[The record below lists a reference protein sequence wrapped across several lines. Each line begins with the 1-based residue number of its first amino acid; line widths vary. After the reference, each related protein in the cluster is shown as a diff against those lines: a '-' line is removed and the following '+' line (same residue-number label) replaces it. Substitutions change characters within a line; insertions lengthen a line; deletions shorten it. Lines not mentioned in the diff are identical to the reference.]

1 MKKKEF
7 DNMRKNII
15 LIVLILIAVV
25 SISGCINSPID
36 NINNSMKDLNT
47 DITEGDNDYNAAISS
62 INSRDFASGN
72 NNIQIA
78 KEKFGDAEQKIQEIE
93 EYENDLNE
101 SVYKEYIDL
110 IKEEVSLKK
119 QASDEL
125 YLAMQYYINKDT
137 YSGNSYA
144 QSANS
149 LMKQAVIL
157 QGERNEL
164 VEENSELF
172 KKAGII

>member
-1 MKKKEF
+1 
-7 DNMRKNII
+7 MRKDII

-36 NINNSMKDLNT
+36 NINNRMKDLNT
-47 DITEGDNDYNAAISS
+47 DITEGDTDYNSAISS

-78 KEKFGDAEQKIQEIE
+78 KEKFNDAESKLSEIE

-101 SVYKEYIDL
+101 SVYKDYIDL

-125 YLAMQYYINKDT
+125 YLAMQYYINNDS

-144 QSANS
+144 NSANS

-157 QGERNEL
+157 QGERNKL
-164 VEENSELF
+164 VEDNSELF

>member
-1 MKKKEF
+1 
-7 DNMRKNII
+7 MRKEII
-15 LIVLILIAVV
+15 LTVLILIAVV

-36 NINNSMKDLNT
+36 NINNRMKDLNT
-47 DITEGDNDYNAAISS
+47 DITEGDTDYNAAISD
-62 INSRDFASGN
+62 INNRDFESGN

-78 KEKFGDAEQKIQEIE
+78 KEKFDDATTKLSEIQN
-93 EYENDLNE
+93 YEDDLNE

-125 YLAMQYYINKDT
+125 YLAMQYYSNSDS

-144 QSANS
+144 NSANS

-157 QGERNEL
+157 QGERNQL
-164 VEENSELF
+164 VEENSEIF

>member
-1 MKKKEF
+1 
-7 DNMRKNII
+7 MRKDII

-36 NINNSMKDLNT
+36 NVNNRMKDLNT
-47 DITEGDNDYNAAISS
+47 DITEGDTDYNSAVSS
-62 INSRDFASGN
+62 INNRDFDSANSN
-72 NNIQIA
+72 VQIA
-78 KEKFGDAEQKIQEIE
+78 KQKFDDAGQKLLEIE
-93 EYENDLNE
+93 EYEDDLNE

-125 YLAMQYYINKDT
+125 YLAVQYYANNDA

-144 QSANS
+144 KSSNS
-149 LMKQAVIL
+149 LMKKAVIL
-157 QGERNEL
+157 QNERNDL
-164 VEENSELF
+164 VEENSDLF

>member
-1 MKKKEF
+1 
-7 DNMRKNII
+7 MRKDIL
-15 LIVLILIAVV
+15 LIVLIMIAVV

-36 NINNSMKDLNT
+36 NINNRMKDLNT
-47 DITEGDNDYNAAISS
+47 DITAGDTDYNSAINS
-62 INSRDFASGN
+62 INSHDFASGN

-78 KEKFGDAEQKIQEIE
+78 KDKFNDAESKISEIE
-93 EYENDLNE
+93 EYKNNLNE
-101 SVYKEYIDL
+101 SVYKDYIDL

-125 YLAMQYYINKDT
+125 YLAMQYYTNNDSN
-137 YSGNSYA
+137 SGNSYA
-144 QSANS
+144 NSANS

-157 QGERNEL
+157 QGERNSL

>member
-1 MKKKEF
+1 MLIP
-7 DNMRKNII
+7 II
-15 LIVLILIAVV
+15 LGISLIVLILIAVV
-25 SISGCINSPID
+25 SISGCINGPID
-36 NINNSMKDLNT
+36 NINNRMKDLNT

-62 INSRDFASGN
+62 INSRDYASGN

-78 KEKFGDAEQKIQEIE
+78 KEKFNDAETKLSEIE
-93 EYENDLNE
+93 EYQDDLNE

-125 YLAMQYYINKDT
+125 YLAIQYYANNDP

-144 QSANS
+144 KSANNQ
-149 LMKQAVIL
+149 MKKAVIL
-157 QGERNEL
+157 QGERNQL

>member
-1 MKKKEF
+1 
-7 DNMRKNII
+7 MRKEII

-36 NINNSMKDLNT
+36 NINNRMKDLNT
-47 DITEGDNDYNAAISS
+47 DITEGDTDYNAAITD
-62 INSRDFASGN
+62 INNRDFESGN

-78 KEKFGDAEQKIQEIE
+78 KEKFDDATTKLSEIQK
-93 EYENDLNE
+93 YEDDLNE

-125 YLAMQYYINKDT
+125 YLAMQYYSNSDS

-144 QSANS
+144 NSANS
-149 LMKQAVIL
+149 IMKQAVIL
-157 QGERNEL
+157 QGERNQL

>member
-1 MKKKEF
+1 
-7 DNMRKNII
+7 MRKEII
-15 LIVLILIAVV
+15 LTVLILIAVV

-36 NINNSMKDLNT
+36 NINNRMKDLNT
-47 DITEGDNDYNAAISS
+47 DITEGDTDYNAAISD
-62 INSRDFASGN
+62 INNRDFESGN

-78 KEKFGDAEQKIQEIE
+78 KEKFDDATTKLSEIQN
-93 EYENDLNE
+93 YEDDLNE

-125 YLAMQYYINKDT
+125 YLAMQYYSNSDS

-144 QSANS
+144 NSANS

-157 QGERNEL
+157 QGERNQL

>member
-1 MKKKEF
+1 
-7 DNMRKNII
+7 MRKEII
-15 LIVLILIAVV
+15 LTVLILIAVV

-36 NINNSMKDLNT
+36 NINNRMKDLNT
-47 DITEGDNDYNAAISS
+47 DITEGDNDYNAAISD
-62 INSRDFASGN
+62 INNRDFESGN

-78 KEKFGDAEQKIQEIE
+78 KEKFDDATTKLSEIQN
-93 EYENDLNE
+93 YEDDLNE

-125 YLAMQYYINKDT
+125 YLAMQYYSNSDS

-144 QSANS
+144 NSANS

-157 QGERNEL
+157 QGERNQL

>member
-1 MKKKEF
+1 
-7 DNMRKNII
+7 MRKDII

-36 NINNSMKDLNT
+36 NINNRMKDLNT

-62 INSRDFASGN
+62 INSRDYASGN

-78 KEKFGDAEQKIQEIE
+78 KEKFNDAETKLSEIE
-93 EYENDLNE
+93 DYQ
-101 SVYKEYIDL
+101 VYKEYIDL

-125 YLAMQYYINKDT
+125 YLAIQYYANNDA

-144 QSANS
+144 KSANN
-149 LMKQAVIL
+149 LMKKAVIL
-157 QGERNEL
+157 QGERNQL
-164 VEENSELF
+164 VEENSEIF

>member
-1 MKKKEF
+1 
-7 DNMRKNII
+7 MRKDII

-25 SISGCINSPID
+25 SISGCINSPMD
-36 NINNSMKDLNT
+36 NINNRMKDLNT
-47 DITEGDNDYNAAISS
+47 DITEGDNDYNSAISA

-78 KEKFGDAEQKIQEIE
+78 KEKFDDAGSKLSEIE
-93 EYENDLNE
+93 EYQNDLNE
-101 SVYKEYIDL
+101 SIYKDYIDL

-125 YLAMQYYINKDT
+125 YLAIQYYSNNDS

-144 QSANS
+144 NSANS

-157 QGERNEL
+157 QGERNKL
-164 VEENSELF
+164 VEDNSELF

>member
-1 MKKKEF
+1 
-7 DNMRKNII
+7 MRKDII

-25 SISGCINSPID
+25 SISGCINGRINGPID
-36 NINNSMKDLNT
+36 NINSRMKDLNT

-62 INSRDFASGN
+62 INSHDYSSAN

-78 KEKFGDAEQKIQEIE
+78 KEKFNDAETKLSEIE
-93 EYENDLNE
+93 EYQDDLNE

-125 YLAMQYYINKDT
+125 YLAIQYYANNDP

-144 QSANS
+144 KSANNQ
-149 LMKQAVIL
+149 MKKAVIL
-157 QGERNEL
+157 QGERNQL

>member
-1 MKKKEF
+1 MKKE
-7 DNMRKNII
+7 IV

-36 NINNSMKDLNT
+36 NINNRMKDINT
-47 DITEGDNDYNAAISS
+47 DITEGDNDYNTAMSA
-62 INSRDFASGN
+62 INSRDFESGN
-72 NNIQIA
+72 SNIQIA
-78 KEKFGDAEQKIQEIE
+78 KEKFEDAESKLSEIE
-93 EYENDLNE
+93 EYEEDLNE
-101 SVYKEYIDL
+101 SVYKEYLDL

-125 YLAMQYYINKDT
+125 YLSIKYYENSDS
-137 YSGNSYA
+137 YSGNSYDN
-144 QSANS
+144 SANT

-157 QGERNEL
+157 QDERNQI
-164 VEENSELF
+164 VENNTQLF

>member
-1 MKKKEF
+1 MARYTYNASLVTQTLDKLYSACDSLDSTNVDIKKGIDMINNARGAENISIDYTPITGYQSSVIEYIETMASEIKKK
-7 DNMRKNII
+7 
-15 LIVLILIAVV
+15 A
-25 SISGCINSPID
+25 
-36 NINNSMKDLNT
+36 
-47 DITEGDNDYNAAISS
+47 
-62 INSRDFASGN
+62 
-72 NNIQIA
+72 
-78 KEKFGDAEQKIQEIE
+78 QEIE
-93 EYENDLNE
+93 EYQDDLNE

-125 YLAMQYYINKDT
+125 YLAIQYYANNDP

-144 QSANS
+144 KSANNQ
-149 LMKQAVIL
+149 MKKAVIL
-157 QGERNEL
+157 QGERNQI

>member
-1 MKKKEF
+1 
-7 DNMRKNII
+7 MRKDII

-25 SISGCINSPID
+25 SISGCINDPID
-36 NINNSMKDLNT
+36 NINNRMKDLNT
-47 DITEGDNDYNAAISS
+47 DITEGDTDYNSAIAS
-62 INSRDFASGN
+62 INVRDFASGN

-78 KEKFGDAEQKIQEIE
+78 KEKFNDAESKLSEIE
-93 EYENDLNE
+93 GYEADLNE
-101 SVYKEYIDL
+101 TVYKDYIDL

-125 YLAMQYYINKDT
+125 YLAMQYYNNNDS

-144 QSANS
+144 NSANS
-149 LMKQAVIL
+149 LMNKAVIL
-157 QGERNEL
+157 QGERNQL
-164 VEENSELF
+164 VEENAELF

>member
-1 MKKKEF
+1 MKKE
-7 DNMRKNII
+7 IV

-36 NINNSMKDLNT
+36 NINNRMKDINT
-47 DITEGDNDYNAAISS
+47 DITEGDNDYNTAMSA
-62 INSRDFASGN
+62 INSRDFESGN
-72 NNIQIA
+72 SNIQIA
-78 KEKFGDAEQKIQEIE
+78 KEKFEDAESKLSEIE
-93 EYENDLNE
+93 EYEEDLNE
-101 SVYKEYIDL
+101 SVYKEYLDL

-125 YLAMQYYINKDT
+125 YLSIQYYANSDS

-144 QSANS
+144 NSANT

-157 QGERNEL
+157 QGERNKL

>member
-1 MKKKEF
+1 
-7 DNMRKNII
+7 MRKDII

-36 NINNSMKDLNT
+36 NVNNRMKDLNT
-47 DITEGDNDYNAAISS
+47 DITEGDTDYNSAVNS
-62 INSRDFASGN
+62 INNRDFDSANSN
-72 NNIQIA
+72 VQIA
-78 KEKFGDAEQKIQEIE
+78 KQKFDDAEGKLSEIE
-93 EYENDLNE
+93 EYENSLNE

-110 IKEEVSLKK
+110 IREEVSLKK

-125 YLAMQYYINKDT
+125 YLAVQYYANNDA

-144 QSANS
+144 KSSNS
-149 LMKQAVIL
+149 LMQKAVIL
-157 QGERNEL
+157 QDERNNL
-164 VEENSELF
+164 VEENSDLF

>member
-1 MKKKEF
+1 
-7 DNMRKNII
+7 MRRDII

-36 NINNSMKDLNT
+36 NINNRMKDLTT
-47 DITEGDNDYNAAISS
+47 DITEGDTDYNAAISS

-78 KEKFGDAEQKIQEIE
+78 KEKFDDAGAKLSEIE
-93 EYENDLNE
+93 EYEKDLNE
-101 SVYKEYIDL
+101 TVYKDYIDL

-125 YLAMQYYINKDT
+125 YLAIQYYSNNDS

-144 QSANS
+144 NSANS
-149 LMKQAVIL
+149 LMNQAVIL
-157 QGERNEL
+157 QGQRNNL

>member
-1 MKKKEF
+1 MHQ
-7 DNMRKNII
+7 
-15 LIVLILIAVV
+15 
-25 SISGCINSPID
+25 
-36 NINNSMKDLNT
+36 
-47 DITEGDNDYNAAISS
+47 GDTDYNAAISD
-62 INSRDFASGN
+62 INNRDFESGN

-78 KEKFGDAEQKIQEIE
+78 KEKFDDATTKLSEIQN
-93 EYENDLNE
+93 YEDDLNE

-125 YLAMQYYINKDT
+125 YLAMQYYSNSDS

-144 QSANS
+144 NSANS

-157 QGERNEL
+157 QGERNQL

>member
-1 MKKKEF
+1 
-7 DNMRKNII
+7 MRKEII
-15 LIVLILIAVV
+15 LTVLILIAVV

-36 NINNSMKDLNT
+36 NINNRMKDLNT
-47 DITEGDNDYNAAISS
+47 DITEGDTDYNAAISD
-62 INSRDFASGN
+62 INNRDFESGN

-78 KEKFGDAEQKIQEIE
+78 KEKFDDATAKLSEIQN
-93 EYENDLNE
+93 YEDDLNE

-125 YLAMQYYINKDT
+125 YLAMQYYSNSDS

-144 QSANS
+144 NSANS

-157 QGERNEL
+157 QGERNQL